1 MVKMAN
7 VLLVILDY
15 SYTLENVNNNVPK
28 DFLKI
33 KLPKFVLLVLINVPI
48 VLDLLLNNVRVAL
61 ITIS

>member
-1 MVKMAN
+1 MAN